1 MRATLR
7 FFMIGRL
14 SLLVLCLPAA
24 ALAHDF
30 WIEPSSFRPPVGQT
44 FTASLRVGE
53 EFVGDPVPR
62 ISPQIER
69 FFVRQ
74 NNHDYTVNG
83 LEHQDP
89 AGYLRLDT
97 PGPAV
102 IAFRSKPV
110 HLDLAAD
117 KFEQFLRL
125 QGLEKISAS
134 RASRGETAK
143 PDRELFSRCAKSIVT
158 VGTSSSDA
166 GNYDPVGLR
175 LELIPERSHKTD
187 SASFRLLFE
196 GKPLAG
202 ALVSALFRD
211 IVLPKMSARTDA
223 KGRVTLPLKQSGVWL
238 VETVHMV
245 AAPAG
250 SNADWESL
258 WASLTFER

>member
-1 MRATLR
+1 MTRRIL
-7 FFMIGRL
+7 I
-14 SLLVLCLPAA
+14 LLLLLPTRSFD
-24 ALAHDF
+24 HDF
-30 WIEPSSFRPPVGQT
+30 WIEPSSFHPPAGQT

-62 ISPQIER
+62 SSPQIER

-74 NNHDYTVNG
+74 GKRDFAVNG
-83 LEHQDP
+83 PENQDP

-97 PGPAV
+97 AGPAV
-102 IAFRSKPV
+102 IAYRSKPV
-110 HLDLAAD
+110 YLDLAAD
-117 KFEQFLRL
+117 KFEQFLHV
-125 QGLEKISAS
+125 QGLDKISAL
-134 RASRGETAK
+134 RASRGESAR
-143 PDRELFSRCAKSIVT
+143 PDREFFSRCSKSLVT
-158 VGTSSSDA
+158 VGKSSSDA

-175 LELIPERSHKTD
+175 LELIPERSSSND

-202 ALVSALFRD
+202 AQVTALYRD
-211 IVLPKMSARTDA
+211 IVLPRLTARTDA
-223 KGRVTLPLKQSGVWL
+223 RGRVTLPLRQRGVWL

-250 SNADWESL
+250 SKADWESL

>member
-1 MRATLR
+1 MTR
-7 FFMIGRL
+7 RL
-14 SLLVLCLPAA
+14 PLLVLLFPTV

-30 WIEPSSFRPPVGQT
+30 WIEPSSFRPPAGQSL
-44 FTASLRVGE
+44 TASLRVGE

-62 ISPQIER
+62 ASSQIER

-74 NNHDYTVNG
+74 DKRDIPVGG

-89 AGYLRLDT
+89 AGYLRLDA
-97 PGPAV
+97 PGPAI

-117 KFEQFLRL
+117 KFEQFLRV
-125 QGLEKISAS
+125 QGLEKISAL

-143 PDRELFSRCAKSIVT
+143 PDRELFSRCAKALIT
-158 VGTSSSDA
+158 VGKSSSDA

-175 LELIPERSHKTD
+175 LEILPARSSKRD
-187 SASFRLLFE
+187 ASSFRLLYE

-202 ALVSALFRD
+202 AQITALYRD
-211 IVLPKMSARTDA
+211 VVLPRITARTDA
-223 KGRVTLPLKQSGVWL
+223 AGRVTLPLKERGVWL

-245 AAPAG
+245 PAPAG